1 MEKIRTI
8 SSTKILAEIIVFSAL
23 SGALYVFRPFSLP
36 YGGSVTLGSM
46 IPVMWLSIRRGVRVG
61 IIGGVVFGI
70 LALFIDMLL
79 VGAANIIASPVQV
92 IFEYPVAFGVL
103 GITGIFHKKT
113 VGFAVAGVGLSLF
126 IKFII
131 HYLVG
136 AFIWVYVYAFPP
148 EWGQFL
154 WPAVYNGSFLMV
166 EFIISS
172 ILMALLIKRGT
183 LEYQL

>member
-1 MEKIRTI
+1 MKKIETI

-23 SGALYVFRPFSLP
+23 SGALYVFRPFSLI

-46 IPVMWLSIRRGVRVG
+46 VPVMWLSMRRGVRVG
-61 IIGGVVFGI
+61 VISGLVFGI

-79 VGAANIIASPVQV
+79 VGAANIIASPIQV
-92 IFEYPVAFGVL
+92 ILEYPVAFGVL
-103 GITGIFHKKT
+103 GIAGVFHRKT
-113 VGFAVAGVGLSLF
+113 VGFAVAGAGLAIF
-126 IKFII
+126 VKFMI

-136 AFIWVYVYAFPP
+136 AFIWVYVYEFPS

-154 WPAVYNGSFLMV
+154 WPAVYNGSFLLV

-172 ILMALLIKRGT
+172 ILMVLLVKRGT